1 MGSIVSVEKVDKATG
16 KKSTKFRAFIRRKGF
31 ASQSATFETKTEAKE
46 WLRNNEGDGKL
57 IKKSA
62 GRTFADLVDD
72 FVKAPPMKGAKW
84 WTPSQLEFW
93 RNEFG
98 RMKVGQITRA
108 DINQALASLQN
119 KKAHRRSI
127 DGTIKETDKLI
138 SPGTINRYRATLGS
152 VFNYA
157 LSRQIIDFS
166 PLKAGGIQKLDEPT
180 GRRRILTP
188 EEEERL
194 YQASIA
200 SNWPMMWL
208 FVRMCL
214 TTGARKSEIRK
225 LRWQYINLAES
236 LAVIPVTKNGDP
248 RAIPLVSDV
257 KDALRDAS
265 KVRPIDSD
273 FVFFDPKKPSQPK
286 NIDQTWKQVRVRA
299 GLFQDRDDP
308 LDRVVLHSTRH
319 TVATRL
325 LRGGAN
331 LAQAARVTGHKTLS
345 QLSRYTHLD
354 AQDAVNLAERLLSGK
369 DNQVFKT
376 SK

>member
-1 MGSIVSVEKVDKATG
+1 
-16 KKSTKFRAFIRRKGF
+16 
-31 ASQSATFETKTEAKE
+31 
-46 WLRNNEGDGKL
+46 
-57 IKKSA
+57 
-62 GRTFADLVDD
+62 
-72 FVKAPPMKGAKW
+72 
-84 WTPSQLEFW
+84 
-93 RNEFG
+93 
-98 RMKVGQITRA
+98 
-108 DINQALASLQN
+108 
-119 KKAHRRSI
+119 
-127 DGTIKETDKLI
+127 
-138 SPGTINRYRATLGS
+138 
-152 VFNYA
+152 
-157 LSRQIIDFS
+157 
-166 PLKAGGIQKLDEPT
+166 
-180 GRRRILTP
+180 
-188 EEEERL
+188 
-194 YQASIA
+194 
-200 SNWPMMWL
+200 MMWL

-257 KDALRDAS
+257 KEALQDAS
-265 KVRPIDSD
+265 KVKPIDSD

-354 AQDAVNLAERLLSGK
+354 AQDAVNLAEKLLAGNK
-369 DNQVFKT
+369 
-376 SK
+376 